1 MAEKINPL
9 DYTKMFGEFK
19 MPAVPAVDVE
29 AMMSTARRNYEAVAQ
44 ANKLIAEGFQALA
57 KRQAEVARASFED
70 AWKATQEVMNA
81 GTGEAKAEKQ
91 AEVVKAAVEKAV
103 ANARELTEL
112 ATKSQGEAFD
122 VLNKR
127 FIESVDEV
135 KTLAVVK

>member
-1 MAEKINPL
+1 
-9 DYTKMFGEFK
+9 
-19 MPAVPAVDVE
+19 
-29 AMMSTARRNYEAVAQ
+29 
-44 ANKLIAEGFQALA
+44 
-57 KRQAEVARASFED
+57 
-70 AWKATQEVMNA
+70 MNA
-81 GTGEAKAEKQ
+81 GTVEAKAEKQ